1 MDFREYVSEMKN
13 LLTDTSS
20 YVHAISR
27 RSPSGG
33 NKVIAPFIPS
43 SFIYMW
49 TFFNSLYN
57 VDWEAGI
64 TRPDEAQGRNC
75 SWLLHYD
82 SLPELTRVKKV
93 VAFLFA
99 HHVDTS
105 GLTQAFFPNTL
116 TAATEEE
123 EEEED
128 KVEEAIQHIL
138 PDDVPQGA
146 FYMRSDAPFH
156 PIKAI
161 LLKAYHSHDIT
172 EDELYRLL
180 EFIYKVRCNIFHGVK
195 TVEMMSE
202 EPQST
207 RLAIYTYIVQSVC
220 TQVLKHALFDIHNHR
235 YQQQNTSRRR

>member
-1 MDFREYVSEMKN
+1 MDFREYVSEMKC
-13 LLTDTSS
+13 LLNDTGH
-20 YVHAISR
+20 YMHAISR
-27 RSPSGG
+27 KSPGGG
-33 NKVIAPFIPS
+33 NQFIAPFIPS

-57 VDWEAGI
+57 VDWEAGVSH
-64 TRPDEAQGRNC
+64 PAEQQGRNC
-75 SWLLHYD
+75 SWLLPYD
-82 SLPELTRVKKV
+82 TLPELARVKKV

-99 HHVDTS
+99 HRHDAS
-105 GLTQAFFPNTL
+105 SLTRAFFPNHL
-116 TAATEEE
+116 IPATKEEE
-123 EEEED
+123 EDEED

-146 FYMRSDAPFH
+146 FYMRSDAPFQ

-172 EDELYRLL
+172 EDELSSLL

-202 EPQST
+202 GRQST
-207 RLAIYTYIVQSVC
+207 RLAIYTHIVQSVC
-220 TQVLKHALFDIHNHR
+220 TQLLQQAHLEIRNQRYHR
-235 YQQQNTSRRR
+235 P